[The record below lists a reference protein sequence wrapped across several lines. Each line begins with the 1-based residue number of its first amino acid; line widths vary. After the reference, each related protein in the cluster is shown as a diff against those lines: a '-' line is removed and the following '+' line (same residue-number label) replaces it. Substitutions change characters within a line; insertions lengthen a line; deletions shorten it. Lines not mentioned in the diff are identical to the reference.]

1 LAPTLCPLNMKKTCS
16 DDPIE
21 ARKKRSRSSPYD
33 DIPDFSSIVPSS
45 DNLELP
51 LVHLGMNFDEFRSAV
66 VRHHHYC
73 VQQGLEE
80 ASATFKLKLN
90 AAGKC
95 VSTDMGGYDAQG
107 RWKGWEFHPKGN
119 SVQFCPGRSF
129 SFRVRQ
135 EGVSDVKDQGSGFD
149 EETAQAARLDG

>member
-1 LAPTLCPLNMKKTCS
+1 MKRTRS

-21 ARKKRSRSSPYD
+21 ARKKRSSPVD
-33 DIPDFSSIVPSS
+33 DIPDFSSIVPTS
-45 DNLELP
+45 DDLELP

-73 VQQGLEE
+73 VQQGFEE

-95 VSTDMGGYDAQG
+95 VSEDMGGYDAQG
-107 RWKGWEFHPKGN
+107 RWKGWEFHTKGN
-119 SVQFCPGRSF
+119 SVQFCSGWAF
-129 SFRVRQ
+129 SFKVRQ
-135 EGVSDVKDQGSGFD
+135 EVVSDVKEVVSDVKDQGSGLD
-149 EETAQAARLDG
+149 EETAQAARPDE